1 MHTPSHASLRQD
13 RGNPP
18 SRLTGNQ
25 SVSQILIPIRSKEDA
40 MRAPKSLPLFALA
53 LLALPPL
60 ATPAL
65 AAEPTARA
73 TAILNVR
80 TAPGWTAPVMGT
92 LAKNQQVTLKYCTR
106 NGDWC
111 QLGSAL
117 TPELAGGWV
126 RAGYL
131 VGMAAK
137 SRVTPFRFLV
147 NPD

>member
-1 MHTPSHASLRQD
+1 
-13 RGNPP
+13 
-18 SRLTGNQ
+18 
-25 SVSQILIPIRSKEDA
+25 
-40 MRAPKSLPLFALA
+40 MRASKTTPLILALA
-53 LLALPPL
+53 LLAAPACL
-60 ATPAL
+60 TPSL

-80 TAPGWTAPVMGT
+80 TDPGWNAPIMGT
-92 LAKNQQVTLKYCTR
+92 LAKDQRVTLRACTR
-106 NGDWC
+106 SGNWC

-137 SRVTPFRFLV
+137 SRVTPFQFLV
-147 NPD
+147 NPDWNERPRR